1 MLTPEYLDQLPD
13 SVIALYQ
20 QAEMDILKDMAR
32 RILSVGEMT
41 STAEYQMRRL
51 EAMGASREY
60 IMQMLSSL
68 TRKTR
73 QELQHMMIKAGAKT
87 LAEDDEIYRAAGMDP
102 KPVSQSP
109 QMQRIIRAG
118 LKNTMGLFRNLTRTT
133 AKAGQEQLIRAM
145 DRAWMQIVS
154 GGFDYRRAVENAI
167 KSVAASGLSSVQYP
181 SGHSDSLDVAVRRAV
196 LTGVNQTGLKMQ
208 DARMDEMDCRFVE
221 VSAHGGARNKG
232 SGPANH
238 ESWQGKVYCRKGKS
252 KEYPDFYRVTGYG
265 TGEGLGGWNCRHH
278 YHAFYP
284 GISKRVYSDQDLKD
298 LDQKTVVYN
307 GKQMSVYEATQKQR
321 EIERHIRKWKREAA
335 MMEAAGLDPSFANS
349 KVREWQ
355 AKQRDFIAQTG
366 LVRQYDREKVVAG
379 SGEGMTAPFEIRMSM
394 DDSSLTDQD
403 RGALNRYISSESYR
417 INAKLR
423 AQENLSEK
431 DHELIRSIDSAIMKL
446 PQYKGKVYRSLSS
459 EYMENWA
466 DFDERHRPGNIIRYD
481 AYTSTS
487 KNIYD
492 ETMDIQMIIKSKRG
506 YDFVGIN
513 DKEKEVL
520 FKRGTMFLVTKREGN
535 TIWMEEI

>member
-87 LAEDDEIYRAAGMDP
+87 LAEDDEIYRAAGKDP

-221 VSAHGGARNKG
+221 VSAHGGARNK
-232 SGPANH
+232 A
-238 ESWQGKVYCRKGKS
+238 
-252 KEYPDFYRVTGYG
+252 
-265 TGEGLGGWNCRHH
+265 L
-278 YHAFYP
+278 
-284 GISKRVYSDQDLKD
+284 
-298 LDQKTVVYN
+298 
-307 GKQMSVYEATQKQR
+307 
-321 EIERHIRKWKREAA
+321 
-335 MMEAAGLDPSFANS
+335 
-349 KVREWQ
+349 
-355 AKQRDFIAQTG
+355 
-366 LVRQYDREKVVAG
+366 
-379 SGEGMTAPFEIRMSM
+379 
-394 DDSSLTDQD
+394 
-403 RGALNRYISSESYR
+403 ALNQKFFILLDKSLIVCLNFFRVFSGIQQLLLHFFKLYTKCKNFRIVLRYTLNQIDISR
-417 INAKLR
+417 ITFIKPTIYFDSRLFIKYKTHLLFLR
-423 AQENLSEK
+423 
-431 DHELIRSIDSAIMKL
+431 
-446 PQYKGKVYRSLSS
+446 
-459 EYMENWA
+459 
-466 DFDERHRPGNIIRYD
+466 
-481 AYTSTS
+481 
-487 KNIYD
+487 
-492 ETMDIQMIIKSKRG
+492 
-506 YDFVGIN
+506 
-513 DKEKEVL
+513 
-520 FKRGTMFLVTKREGN
+520 
-535 TIWMEEI
+535 

>member
-238 ESWQGKVYCRKGKS
+238 ESWQGKVYCRTGKS

-321 EIERHIRKWKREAA
+321 ELERHIRKWKREAA

-379 SGEGMTAPFEIRMSM
+379 ITEV
-394 DDSSLTDQD
+394 
-403 RGALNRYISSESYR
+403 
-417 INAKLR
+417 
-423 AQENLSEK
+423 SEK
-431 DHELIRSIDSAIMKL
+431 EINRMGRNEYFYTIKPTLPKDNVAQPDTVLQNKLDYEVSYKGEKGVSQGIIPASATVKNVRIIAGYGTSTDIRSANKLFQKYGGDTWKWRKKGGIIYSKYGEFDVHWYEYDGIQYEMKL
-446 PQYKGKVYRSLSS
+446 KG
-459 EYMENWA
+459 A
-466 DFDERHRPGNIIRYD
+466 
-481 AYTSTS
+481 
-487 KNIYD
+487 
-492 ETMDIQMIIKSKRG
+492 KR
-506 YDFVGIN
+506 
-513 DKEKEVL
+513 K
-520 FKRGTMFLVTKREGN
+520 
-535 TIWMEEI
+535 